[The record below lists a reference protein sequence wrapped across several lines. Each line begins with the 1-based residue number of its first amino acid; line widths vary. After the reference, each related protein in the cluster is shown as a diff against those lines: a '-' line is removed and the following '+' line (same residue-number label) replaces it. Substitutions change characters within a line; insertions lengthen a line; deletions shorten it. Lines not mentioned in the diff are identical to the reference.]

1 MGILKNMTIAHIFK
15 EPSMKNHYQDQ
26 LDQDS
31 DESEYTNDDIAA
43 LVSLVCLL
51 SLLAYNAIKTL

>member
-1 MGILKNMTIAHIFK
+1 MTIAHIFK